1 MGTIKQK
8 ALCTVLAPM
17 MLTSLAACS
26 PMAASFKPNPDAAKA
41 SDPVVAPTPPP
52 PVTEKPDLM
61 GCLNKIPDY
70 SISPT
75 LVNFQMT
82 DSSGVTVGANTGI
95 SGIPV
100 GAKLGVQY
108 ETGKLM
114 TAMRVTRPLYGP
126 SPLPDTQGVATAE
139 KIGFDIGLSAS
150 IANLGFNQ
158 FTQTPLAKMSTEAL
172 IMNLQNLVRETPY
185 TWSSQVSDIYSDSQF
200 EISVGSNAGIQV
212 GDEFTLHKVEY
223 VWEGDPCQSN
233 LKIIRQLSNVPFATA
248 IASQAPAANT
258 AALTVVTLMNGMTIE
273 KHDRVVVSKLKTTT
287 AEQCTT
293 DWLGRKT
300 CKTAEVPRLAL
311 KRSVQL
317 QATTGEPIPFASG
330 TSVQNLNINPMIDKL
345 LAMIIADPTSTFYV
359 VQ

>member
-1 MGTIKQK
+1 MGTIKQS
-8 ALCTVLAPM
+8 ALLSVLAPM
-17 MLTSLAACS
+17 MLTGLAACA
-26 PMAASFKPNPDAAKA
+26 PMEANFKPNPDIAKA
-41 SDPVVAPTPPP
+41 TDPTVVPTPPP
-52 PVTEKPDLM
+52 VTTEKPDLM

-82 DSSGVTVGANTGI
+82 DSSGVTVGVNTGI
-95 SGIPV
+95 SGVPV

-108 ETGKLM
+108 ETGKLI
-114 TAMRVTRPLYGP
+114 TSMRVTRPLYGA
-126 SPLPDTQGVATAE
+126 SPLPDTQGLATAQ

-158 FTQTPLAKMSTEAL
+158 FTQTPLAKMSNDAL
-172 IMNLQNLVRETPY
+172 IMNLQNVVRETTDP
-185 TWSSQVSDIYSDSQF
+185 WSSQVSMSYSDSQF
-200 EISVGSNAGIQV
+200 EIPAGANAGIQI
-212 GDEFTLHKVEY
+212 GDEFALYKVDY

-233 LKIIRQLSNVPFATA
+233 LKVIRQLSNIPFATA
-248 IASQAPAANT
+248 VASQAPAANT
-258 AALTVVTLMNGMTIE
+258 AVLTVVTLMNGMKIE
-273 KHDRVVVSKLKTTT
+273 KHDRVVMSKLKTTT
-287 AEQCTT
+287 AEQCST

-300 CKTAEVPRLAL
+300 CKTVEVPRLAL

-330 TSVQNLNINPMIDKL
+330 SSIQNLNINPMVDKL
-345 LAMIIADPTSTFYV
+345 LAMIIADPTSTFYI